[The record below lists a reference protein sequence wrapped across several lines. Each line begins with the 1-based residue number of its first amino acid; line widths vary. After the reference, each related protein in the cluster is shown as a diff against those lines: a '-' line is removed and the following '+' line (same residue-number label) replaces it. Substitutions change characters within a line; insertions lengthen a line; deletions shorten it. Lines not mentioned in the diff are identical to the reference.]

1 MNLST
6 MNFIV
11 FPLLILLIVVILRDI
26 VPMLR
31 RKISAFVT
39 WRRSLIVAGIY
50 LGILILILPIL
61 YMLPNEGLNKLGE
74 NWSQG
79 ETMSQN
85 AISVLLNQIPL
96 KGDLDKQ
103 PGLYRNSHH
112 TFKVD
117 TKKLAFNGSAN
128 GNNQIFVERK
138 DVDDGEIEVSTYA
151 ATHTVGNVDFTK
163 LILPPVTS
171 YKDGMLS
178 IKSANQQQLN
188 FNQFNSD
195 FTVAQFK
202 NRTKGVG
209 NGLSSSF
216 GFGWKMLYIR
226 VPKSLEIDKGNYN
239 GQIQMISST

>member
-1 MNLST
+1 MKLSS
-6 MNFIV
+6 MNFILL
-11 FPLLILLIVVILRDI
+11 PLLILLIVIILRDI
-26 VPMLR
+26 VPMIR
-31 RKISAFVT
+31 SKISVFVT

-50 LGILILILPIL
+50 LGILILIVPIL
-61 YMLPNEGLNKLGE
+61 YVLPNEGLNKLGE

-79 ETMSQN
+79 EIMSQN
-85 AISVLLNQIPL
+85 PITDLLPL

-103 PGLYRNSHH
+103 PGLYRNSNH

-117 TKKLAFNGSAN
+117 AKKLAFNESVN

-178 IKSANQQQLN
+178 IKSANQPRLN

-202 NRTKGVG
+202 NLTKGVG
-209 NGLSSSF
+209 NGRSSSF
-216 GFGWKMLYIR
+216 GFGWKMIYIR
-226 VPKSLEIDKGNYN
+226 VPKSLEIDEGNYN
-239 GQIQMISST
+239 GQIQIVGSR